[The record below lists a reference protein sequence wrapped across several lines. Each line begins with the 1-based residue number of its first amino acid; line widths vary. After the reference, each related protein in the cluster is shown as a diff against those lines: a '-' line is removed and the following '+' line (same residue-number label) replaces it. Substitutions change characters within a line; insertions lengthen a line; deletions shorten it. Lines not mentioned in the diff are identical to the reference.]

1 MRDYMKNTLF
11 SSLHVNVYTLFEFM
25 SIKFFRKRMLIHK
38 VIKQQSDVH
47 KNHHEQQKKALMKES
62 FEHKYMTLDTVETE
76 SSPATFE
83 TKCSEIKAR
92 RSNME
97 IM

>member
-1 MRDYMKNTLF
+1 
-11 SSLHVNVYTLFEFM
+11 
-25 SIKFFRKRMLIHK
+25 
-38 VIKQQSDVH
+38 
-47 KNHHEQQKKALMKES
+47 MKES